1 MRTKVILL
9 GTGTPNA
16 EPDRSGPSTAVLV
29 DGRSYLVDCGPG
41 VVRSAAKACDMGFK
55 SLSPGRL
62 NTLYITHLHSDHT
75 LGLPDLIF
83 TPWVL
88 GRKVP
93 LKIFG
98 PPGTAGMV
106 KNLLKAWKE
115 DIRVR
120 TEGLERANR
129 TGYRVKVTEIGEGH
143 VYEDDLVKVSSFK
156 VEHGDWDHALG
167 YRFECPDRT
176 VVISG
181 DCRPSGAN
189 VKNYIGCDVLVHEA
203 YCQRTFDGRPDGW
216 KAYHKSAHTS
226 TIELGKIA
234 REVRPN
240 VLVLTHQLPWG
251 ATPDEMIEEVRSVY
265 DGNVRFGMDLDVI

>member
-1 MRTKVILL
+1 MILL

-16 EPDRSGPSTAVLV
+16 EPDRSGPSIAVLV
-29 DGRSYLVDCGPG
+29 DKRPYLIDCGPG
-41 VVRSAAKACDMGFK
+41 VVRSAARAFEKGLK
-55 SLSPGRL
+55 GLSPVRL
-62 NTLYITHLHSDHT
+62 NTLFITHLHSDHT

-98 PPGTAGMV
+98 PPGTAAMA
-106 KNLLKAWKE
+106 KNILRAWKD

-120 TEGLERANR
+120 TKGLEKANR
-129 TGYRVKVTEIGEGH
+129 TGYRVRIKEVGEEK
-143 VYEDDLVKVSSFK
+143 VYEDDLLKVSSFR

-167 YRFECPDRT
+167 YRFEGPDRT

-181 DCRPSGAN
+181 DCRLSDSS
-189 VKNYIGCDVLVHEA
+189 VENYRGCDVLIHEA
-203 YCQRTFDGRPDGW
+203 YCQRTFDSRPEGW

-234 REVRPN
+234 NEVKPG

-265 DGNVRFGMDLDVI
+265 DGDVRFGTDLDVI